1 MIGIYNYSS
10 TNNTVSLIN
19 ALSQVTSNIKVSEDY
34 KSLLDKDKIILP
46 GIGNMKTISKLDI
59 QKIRKTLTQYIDDGG
74 IVYGICLGG
83 QFLLEYNMEANRKT
97 LGLLKGEVIPLSLKS
112 KPYLNVGFFKTG
124 IKKKKF
130 INKYSKKIFKGIQQG
145 SKFYYLHKYIIK
157 CEDKSA
163 DISFT
168 NNSNIK
174 IPAYISKKNII
185 ISQFHPE
192 LSRDTGLKFLENFYK
207 L

>member
-97 LGLLKGEVIPLSLKS
+97 LGLLKG
-112 KPYLNVGFFKTG
+112 
-124 IKKKKF
+124 
-130 INKYSKKIFKGIQQG
+130 
-145 SKFYYLHKYIIK
+145 
-157 CEDKSA
+157 
-163 DISFT
+163 
-168 NNSNIK
+168 
-174 IPAYISKKNII
+174 
-185 ISQFHPE
+185 
-192 LSRDTGLKFLENFYK
+192 
-207 L
+207 

>member
-1 MIGIYNYSS
+1 M
-10 TNNTVSLIN
+10 
-19 ALSQVTSNIKVSEDY
+19 TSNIKVSEDY

-112 KPYLNVGFFKTG
+112 KPYLNVGF
-124 IKKKKF
+124 
-130 INKYSKKIFKGIQQG
+130 
-145 SKFYYLHKYIIK
+145 
-157 CEDKSA
+157 
-163 DISFT
+163 
-168 NNSNIK
+168 
-174 IPAYISKKNII
+174 
-185 ISQFHPE
+185 
-192 LSRDTGLKFLENFYK
+192 LKLI
-207 L
+207 

>member
-124 IKKKKF
+124 IKKK
-130 INKYSKKIFKGIQQG
+130 N
-145 SKFYYLHKYIIK
+145 L
-157 CEDKSA
+157 
-163 DISFT
+163 
-168 NNSNIK
+168 
-174 IPAYISKKNII
+174 
-185 ISQFHPE
+185 
-192 LSRDTGLKFLENFYK
+192 
-207 L
+207 

>member
-157 CEDKSA
+157 CEDKSV
-163 DISFT
+163 DISLLIIATLKFG
-168 NNSNIK
+168 I
-174 IPAYISKKNII
+174 YFKKNI

-192 LSRDTGLKFLENFYK
+192 LSRDTGLKF
-207 L
+207 